1 MQCCEAVESM
11 VLKTRGQAVEAG
23 DLGVK
28 EGQIR
33 HSSPDGNR
41 FDNGKKQ
48 LLHSYL
54 KPPFV
59 KTTISPLTTK

>member
-1 MQCCEAVESM
+1 M

-33 HSSPDGNR
+33 QTGIPPLMVTAFTVEKNLILSVSVR
-41 FDNGKKQ
+41 FQDYNIT
-48 LLHSYL
+48 LDY
-54 KPPFV
+54 
-59 KTTISPLTTK
+59 